1 MITTL
6 TIVRYPRNVGWAGFL
21 SMAIFRFPM
30 WVSNKIVFWKL
41 MGCGKNGTFDKT
53 PDWRQWAILISSKDE
68 INTNNVVPSFIVYW
82 WKFWKCEKWTLVM
95 EPIEGHGTW
104 DGKKV
109 FGTLPKQSEYDGPIG
124 ILTRATI
131 RLNKLNRFWQHVDE
145 VAKVMTGAK
154 GFIVS
159 VGIGEVPWIKQA
171 TFSIWE
177 SKTMMK
183 EFAYQMKEHATVVQ
197 KTRKENWYSEE
208 MFVRFKIIESN
219 GHLNGRLPFDLKH
232 TTI

>member
-1 MITTL
+1 MLLVLKEGGVTSNAI
-6 TIVRYPRNVGWAGFL
+6 PGF
-21 SMAIFRFPM
+21 I
-30 WVSNKIVFWKL
+30 
-41 MGCGKNGTFDKT
+41 
-53 PDWRQWAILISSKDE
+53 E
-68 INTNNVVPSFIVYW
+68 YW
-82 WKFWKCEKWTLVM
+82 WKFWKCEKWTLMM

-104 DGKKV
+104 DGKKA

-124 ILTRATI
+124 VLTRATI

-145 VAKVMTGAK
+145 VAKVMTSAK

-183 EFAYQMKEHATVVQ
+183 SFAYQMKEHASIVQ

-208 MFVRFKIIESN
+208 MFVRFKIIDSN
-219 GHLNGRLPFDLKH
+219 GHLNGRLPFAIKH
-232 TTI
+232 KTI

>member
-1 MITTL
+1 MITML
-6 TIVRYPRNVGWAGFL
+6 TIVRYPRYIGWAGFL
-21 SMAIFRFPM
+21 SMAIFRLPLWFN
-30 WVSNKIVFWKL
+30 NKIVFWKL
-41 MGCGKNGTFDKT
+41 MGCGKNGTFDKS
-53 PDWRQWAILISSKDE
+53 PDWRQWAILLVVKDGG
-68 INTNNVVPSFIVYW
+68 IATNSIPRFIENW
-82 WKFWKCEKWTLVM
+82 WQFWKCEKWTLMM

-104 DGKKV
+104 DGKKA

-183 EFAYQMKEHATVVQ
+183 AFAYQMKEHATIVQ

-219 GHLNGRLPFDLKH
+219 GNLNGQLPFKLKSQN
-232 TTI
+232 